1 MPRKLRGRE
10 VEKIAR
16 TKRTTALERAEFRYP
31 SEARVAADSP
41 TSFAVK
47 AADPQTSS
55 LVEEFLAKRRKA

>member
-10 VEKIAR
+10 IEKVAR
-16 TKRTTALERAEFRYP
+16 TKRLTALERAEFRHP

-47 AADPQTSS
+47 AEDAATQALIAD
-55 LVEEFLAKRRKA
+55 FLAKRRLP